1 MVSGKTK
8 LSMVKAFSNG
18 RLEQFTPEDLSK
30 IKGMVKEGLS
40 TLMDLCTMGIGS
52 KTREPG
58 EERFAG

>member
-1 MVSGKTK
+1 
-8 LSMVKAFSNG
+8 MVKAFSNG